1 MDYVLSTV
9 TPRQRCNIERM
20 VQLNKTMDKCNE
32 DYLERFGCPDPP
44 VPSRSFVEKPFGYTD
59 AVSDDS
65 LTSKVVSLA
74 LYDGDKMLF
83 ACSGVALQHEA
94 TTFPVVSRF
103 VTSKRLVTEFEKNRN
118 RADNLRVN
126 VRLPNKASFD
136 GFLGLYDSHIA
147 IVTSFR
153 FAKVLPVDLHSHID
167 WQHDLVA
174 VGRAFSSGTL
184 MSTARKPIDILSQ
197 QQATDALIPF
207 PCPITEA
214 GLGVPVINL
223 AGDVVGLSIEVDID
237 KETTWFL
244 PRVALRVHLEYL
256 EKFTPNST
264 NFREYTL
271 PDGVYS
277 IVPSGFMEDVNY
289 LKSRGYPQPPPLV
302 LEGDGRLFNTFEE
315 EFGQLYGYKDYD
327 CNLDHRSSG
336 EQVWAKLPKEVVT
349 NIGRRVVSV
358 SSYDGDVRYFSC
370 TGLLIKWHK
379 NGKPVILT
387 SASLVRSRVDEDKI
401 DEKLKIKVLLPRK
414 QVVDGTL
421 ELYHSDYN
429 IAVISLQKPVFCI
442 RPENIFCTVER
453 TRRVVAIGREAE
465 DGLLMATIG
474 KLVKKRPDEKLNCE
488 DLKLST
494 CKIKKVGIGG
504 PLVNFDNGYF
514 VGMNFYGETAVTPYL
529 PRAIIVEVL
538 SGIDL
543 PSQRNGPCH

>member
-1 MDYVLSTV
+1 M
-9 TPRQRCNIERM
+9 
-20 VQLNKTMDKCNE
+20 
-32 DYLERFGCPDPP
+32 
-44 VPSRSFVEKPFGYTD
+44 
-59 AVSDDS
+59 A
-65 LTSKVVSLA
+65 
-74 LYDGDKMLF
+74 
-83 ACSGVALQHEA
+83 
-94 TTFPVVSRF
+94 
-103 VTSKRLVTEFEKNRN
+103 
-118 RADNLRVN
+118 
-126 VRLPNKASFD
+126 
-136 GFLGLYDSHIA
+136 
-147 IVTSFR
+147 
-153 FAKVLPVDLHSHID
+153 
-167 WQHDLVA
+167 
-174 VGRAFSSGTL
+174 
-184 MSTARKPIDILSQ
+184 
-197 QQATDALIPF
+197 
-207 PCPITEA
+207 
-214 GLGVPVINL
+214 
-223 AGDVVGLSIEVDID
+223 
-237 KETTWFL
+237 
-244 PRVALRVHLEYL
+244 
-256 EKFTPNST
+256 
-264 NFREYTL
+264 
-271 PDGVYS
+271 
-277 IVPSGFMEDVNY
+277 DVNY

-401 DEKLKIKVLLPRK
+401 DEKLKIKVLLPPK

-442 RPENIFCTVER
+442 RPGNIFCTVER

-529 PRAIIVEVL
+529 PRAIIVEIL

-543 PSQRNGPCH
+543 PSQRYIFPCFVVSFISNLDDRWPVPKPYWYHPLFDDDAPLHFYGR